1 MRHFQK
7 VYYLGCEWIFI
18 AEVNDKYLLRST
30 NKNIDDVLANPQSV
44 KPLEENRS

>member
-7 VYYLGCEWIFI
+7 VYYLGCEWVFME
-18 AEVNDKYLLRST
+18 EVGDKYLLRSV

-44 KPLEENRS
+44 KPFEELKS